1 MTYRRTRKRRVTTAS
16 SDESLE
22 RYIAIKRELSRYLL
36 DGIDNI
42 RPTDSD
48 IAWLKWY
55 SDNFYT
61 EGDKAGQKIKS
72 GITKGK
78 SGYSSNVT
86 RIRRRMVP
94 HT

>member
-1 MTYRRTRKRRVTTAS
+1 MTYRRTRKRRITTAS
-16 SDESLE
+16 SDEYLV
-22 RYIAIKRELSRYLL
+22 RYISIKRQFSCYLL
-36 DGIDNI
+36 DGIDDA
-42 RPTDSD
+42 RPSDAD
-48 IAWLKWY
+48 IAWMKWY

-72 GITKGK
+72 GITKRK
-78 SGYSSNVT
+78 SGNSSNVT

>member
-1 MTYRRTRKRRVTTAS
+1 MTYRRTRKRRITTGSA
-16 SDESLE
+16 DESLE
-22 RYIAIKRELSRYLL
+22 RYIAIKRRFSCYLL
-36 DGIDNI
+36 DGMDNA
-42 RPTDSD
+42 RPSDAD
-48 IAWLKWY
+48 IAWMKWY

-61 EGDKAGQKIKS
+61 QGDKAGRKV
-72 GITKGK
+72 T